1 MNTTATL
8 IIAITTLFLMF
19 AVIADE
25 IAEVF

>member
-8 IIAITTLFLMF
+8 IITITTLFLMF